1 LEQLRLQEQLEA
13 SAQLCGR
20 LSAVFS
26 PQCVLGFHNH
36 KAFRVSD
43 MALLKSQDSLHRNL
57 ACIIYRSLSIY
68 IHTANLVADGTGAEL
83 QEHLET
89 LIERT

>member
-1 LEQLRLQEQLEA
+1 VEQLRLREQLET

-26 PQCVLGFHNH
+26 QQWFIGFHNH

-43 MALLKSQDSLHRNL
+43 SSLLQSQDSLHHNM
-57 ACIIYRSLSIY
+57 ACIIYLSHSIY
-68 IHTANLVADGTGAEL
+68 IHTANLAADGTGA
-83 QEHLET
+83 
-89 LIERT
+89 